1 MIKVSSPSHFSTN
14 DNIGYFSGK
23 KNWEDAIKD
32 ANEWAT
38 RNKII
43 LVAYFEQS
51 AFSKSILVSYKRNK
65 DGDNS

>member
-1 MIKVSSPSHFSTN
+1 MKQVKSPSDFDRE

-23 KNWEDAIKD
+23 KTYEDSIKE

-38 RNKII
+38 RNGKI

-51 AFSKSILVSYKRNK
+51 AFGKSILVSYKRDEN
-65 DGDNS
+65 G